1 MQNKMSIPFSSFL
14 QEFDCVKLQVE
25 SKISGGRKRR
35 PPHLQPQEIVAGLA
49 WHVMQPSG
57 TFAHS
62 IEMFTQKQMS
72 ESALS
77 ERRQTLGAEPWKEAL
92 KAALRPLADPALHP
106 HAFYKGFRLV
116 GVDGT
121 NMNIGNTPPMK
132 NVKVKT
138 KSRRGRAAF
147 HRIGCAA
154 LVELGT
160 HAPLALRI
168 GEKDESE
175 SALATAVVEHLT
187 EQDLIIGDRY
197 YGNGKWAGRFLEMPQ
212 NPMFLLRVQE
222 RFKAATLE
230 KLKDGSRIVAVQD
243 PRSDMPILL
252 REVKGKVRRP
262 GKKWVKVRFWTNLFD
277 EVCYPAEELI
287 ALYAMRWEQ
296 EIAFRE
302 IKEHLHGNNI
312 LLSHTPVTAVQE
324 ICALFMAQA
333 MVCRA
338 RCSAGINYN
347 VPNMLVSYQK
357 TLDACRNL
365 CWITTILGINLTKQ
379 QMAAIINHIERDL
392 AKQLSPPRRKRSCPR
407 AVRQPINKWPR
418 LLKNIYDKGAF
429 EYEVRK
435 S

>member
-1 MQNKMSIPFSSFL
+1 MPNKMSIQFSNFL
-14 QEFDCVKLQVE
+14 QEFDRIKIHSE
-25 SKISGGRKRR
+25 TKISGGRKRR
-35 PPHLQPQEIVAGLA
+35 PPKIQSPEIIAGLA

-62 IEMFTQKQMS
+62 VEMLTQKQMS

-77 ERRQTLGAEPWKEAL
+77 ERRQSLGTEPWKEAL
-92 KAALRPLADPALHP
+92 KAALRPLADPVLHP

-121 NMNIGNTPPMK
+121 TLNVANTPPMK
-132 NVKVKT
+132 KTKVKT
-138 KSRRGRAAF
+138 KSRRGSAAF

-160 HAPLALRI
+160 HSSLALRI
-168 GEKDESE
+168 GENEESE
-175 SALATAVVEHLT
+175 SALAAAVVEHLT
-187 EQDLIIGDRY
+187 AQDLIIGDRY
-197 YGNGKWAGRFLEMPQ
+197 YGNGKWAGQFLEMPQ
-212 NPMFLLRVQE
+212 KPMFLLRVQE
-222 RFKAATLE
+222 RFKAETIE
-230 KLKDGSRIVAVQD
+230 ILKDGSRIVAVHD
-243 PRSDMPILL
+243 PQRDMPILL

-262 GKKWVKVRFWTNLFD
+262 GKKWVKVRFWTNLID

-287 ALYAMRWEQ
+287 TLYAMRWEQ

-302 IKEHLHGNNI
+302 IKEHLYGNNI
-312 LLSHTPVTAVQE
+312 LQSHTPVTAVQE

-333 MVCRA
+333 MVSRA
-338 RCSAGINYN
+338 RCSVGINYK
-347 VPNMLVSYQK
+347 VPIMLVSYQK

-365 CWITTILGINLTKQ
+365 CWLTSIFGVNFTKQ
-379 QMAAIINHIERDL
+379 QMAAMIGHIERDL
-392 AKQLSPPRRKRSCPR
+392 AKQLSLPRRKRSCPR

-418 LLKNIYDKGAF
+418 LLKNVYDKGGF

>member
-1 MQNKMSIPFSSFL
+1 MQELDQIQLRTHTQPL
-14 QEFDCVKLQVE
+14 H
-25 SKISGGRKRR
+25 GRVGR
-35 PPHLQPQEIVAGLA
+35 PARLLPQEIVAGLA

-57 TFAHS
+57 TLAYS
-62 IEMFTQKQMS
+62 VEMLTRKRMS

-77 ERRQTLGAEPWKEAL
+77 ERRQSLGTEPWTETLLAT
-92 KAALRPLADPALHP
+92 LRPLADPTRHP
-106 HAFYKGFRLV
+106 DAFYKGYRLV

-121 NMNIGNTPPMK
+121 SLNVANTPPMK
-132 NVKVKT
+132 KMHAKT
-138 KSRRGRAAF
+138 KARRGSAAF

-168 GEKDESE
+168 GLDDESE
-175 SALATAVVEHLT
+175 SALAASVVEQLT
-187 EQDLIIGDRY
+187 REDLLIADRY
-197 YGNGKWAGRFLEMPQ
+197 YGSGKWAARFLAMPRKH
-212 NPMFLLRVQE
+212 MFMLRVQE
-222 RFKAATLE
+222 RLNAVIVN
-230 KLKDGSRIVAVQD
+230 KLKDGSRVVKVHD
-243 PRSDMPILL
+243 PQSDKSILL

-262 GKKWVKVRFWTNLFD
+262 GKKWVKVRFWTNLLD
-277 EVCYPAEELI
+277 ESLFPAQELI

-302 IKEHLHGNNI
+302 IKKHLHGDNT

-324 ICALFMAQA
+324 ICALFMAHA

-338 RCSAGINYN
+338 RCAVGLGYR
-347 VPNMLVSYQK
+347 VPIMQVSFQK

-365 CWITTILGINLTKQ
+365 CWLVALSGRSLSKRQMHFIIRRTEVNL
-379 QMAAIINHIERDL
+379 AR
-392 AKQLSPPRRKRSCPR
+392 QLSPPRRKRSCPR
-407 AVRQPINKWPR
+407 MVRQPVNKWPR
-418 LLKNIYDKGAF
+418 LMKNIYDNGDF

>member
-1 MQNKMSIPFSSFL
+1 MPNKLSIAFSDFL
-14 QEFDCVKLQVE
+14 QEFDRIKCRMETKV
-25 SKISGGRKRR
+25 SDGRKRR
-35 PPHLQPQEIVAGLA
+35 PPHLASQQIIAGLA

-62 IEMFTQKQMS
+62 VEMLTQKQMS

-77 ERRQTLGAEPWKEAL
+77 ERRQSLGAEPWKEAL
-92 KAALRPLADPALHP
+92 QAALRPLANAALHP
-106 HAFYKGFRLV
+106 HAFYKGLRLV

-121 NMNIGNTPPMK
+121 TMNVANTPPMK
-132 NVKVKT
+132 NMKVKT
-138 KSRRGRAAF
+138 KSRRGSAAF
-147 HRIGCAA
+147 HRVGCAA

-160 HAPLALRI
+160 HSPLAVCI
-168 GEKDESE
+168 GENDESE
-175 SALATAVVEHLT
+175 SVLAAAVVEHLT
-187 EQDLIIGDRY
+187 AQDLIIADRY
-197 YGNGKWAGRFLEMPQ
+197 YGNGKWAGQFLRMPQ
-212 NPMFLLRVQE
+212 NPIFLLRVQE
-222 RFKAATLE
+222 RFKAVTME

-243 PRSDMPILL
+243 PQSDMPILL

-277 EVCYPAEELI
+277 ELCYPAEELI

-302 IKEHLHGNNI
+302 IKEHLYADNI

-338 RCSAGINYN
+338 RCTVGINYN
-347 VPNMLVSYQK
+347 IPIMLVSYQK

-365 CWITTILGINLTKQ
+365 CWLATILGVNLTKL
-379 QMAAIINHIERDL
+379 QMKAIVHHIENDL

-418 LLKNIYDKGAF
+418 LMKNAYDKGNF

>member
-1 MQNKMSIPFSSFL
+1 MPNKMSILFSNFL
-14 QEFDCVKLQVE
+14 QEFDRINILM
-25 SKISGGRKRR
+25 STKIPCGRKRR
-35 PPHLQPQEIVAGLA
+35 PPHLLQQEIIAGLA

-62 IEMFTQKQMS
+62 VEMLTQKLMS

-77 ERRQTLGAEPWKEAL
+77 ERRQSLGTEPWKEAL
-92 KAALRPLADPALHP
+92 KAALRPLADPVLHP

-121 NMNIGNTPPMK
+121 TMNVANTPPMK
-132 NVKVKT
+132 NMKVKT
-138 KSRRGRAAF
+138 QSRRGSAAF

-160 HAPLALRI
+160 HSPLALRI
-168 GEKDESE
+168 GENDDSE
-175 SALATAVVEHLT
+175 SVLAALVVEHLT
-187 EQDLIIGDRY
+187 VQDLIIADRY
-197 YGNGKWAGRFLEMPQ
+197 YGNGKWAGQFLEMPQ
-212 NPMFLLRVQE
+212 KPKFLLRVQE
-222 RFKAATLE
+222 RFKAAIMEELS
-230 KLKDGSRIVAVQD
+230 DGSRIVAVQD
-243 PRSDMPILL
+243 PQSDMPILL

-262 GKKWVKVRFWTNLFD
+262 GKKWIKVRFWTNLID

-287 ALYAMRWEQ
+287 ALYALRWEQ

-302 IKEHLHGNNI
+302 IKEHLYGDNI

-333 MVCRA
+333 MVSRA
-338 RCSAGINYN
+338 RCSVGINYN
-347 VPNMLVSYQK
+347 VPIMMVSYKK

-365 CWITTILGINLTKQ
+365 CWLVTILGVNLTKH
-379 QMAAIINHIERDL
+379 QMDAIIRHIEKDL

-407 AVRQPINKWPR
+407 AVRQPVNKWPR
-418 LLKNIYDKGAF
+418 LMKNSYDKGDF

>member
-1 MQNKMSIPFSSFL
+1 M
-14 QEFDCVKLQVE
+14 QEFDCIKLQVE

-35 PPHLQPQEIVAGLA
+35 PPHLPSQEIVAGLA

-62 IEMFTQKQMS
+62 VEMLTQKQMS

-77 ERRQTLGAEPWKEAL
+77 ERRQSLGTEPWKEAL
-92 KAALRPLADPALHP
+92 KATLRPLADPALHP

-121 NMNIGNTPPMK
+121 TMNVANTPPMK
-132 NVKVKT
+132 NMKVKT
-138 KSRRGRAAF
+138 KSRRGSAAF
-147 HRIGCAA
+147 HRIGVAA

-160 HAPLALRI
+160 HSPLALRI
-168 GEKDESE
+168 GANDESE
-175 SALATAVVEHLT
+175 SALAAAVVEQLT
-187 EQDLIIGDRY
+187 DQDLIIGDRY
-197 YGNGKWAGRFLEMPQ
+197 YGNGKWAGQFLKMPQ

-222 RFKAATLE
+222 RFKAVIME
-230 KLKDGSRIVAVQD
+230 KLKDESRIVAVQD
-243 PRSDMPILL
+243 PQSDMPILL

-302 IKEHLHGNNI
+302 IKEHLYGDNI

-338 RCSAGINYN
+338 RCSVGNNYN
-347 VPNMLVSYQK
+347 VPIMLVSYQK

-365 CWITTILGINLTKQ
+365 CWLTTISGINLTTQ
-379 QMAAIINHIERDL
+379 QMVAIINHIDKNL

-418 LLKNIYDKGAF
+418 LMKNVYDKGNF

>member
-1 MQNKMSIPFSSFL
+1 
-14 QEFDCVKLQVE
+14 
-25 SKISGGRKRR
+25 
-35 PPHLQPQEIVAGLA
+35 
-49 WHVMQPSG
+49 
-57 TFAHS
+57 
-62 IEMFTQKQMS
+62 
-72 ESALS
+72 
-77 ERRQTLGAEPWKEAL
+77 
-92 KAALRPLADPALHP
+92 
-106 HAFYKGFRLV
+106 
-116 GVDGT
+116 
-121 NMNIGNTPPMK
+121 
-132 NVKVKT
+132 
-138 KSRRGRAAF
+138 
-147 HRIGCAA
+147 

-160 HAPLALRI
+160 HSPLALRI
-168 GEKDESE
+168 GEKEESE
-175 SALATAVVEHLT
+175 SVLAAAVVEHLT
-187 EQDLIIGDRY
+187 AEDLIIADRY
-197 YGNGKWAGRFLEMPQ
+197 YGNGKWAGQFLDMPQ

-222 RFKAATLE
+222 RFKAVTME

-243 PRSDMPILL
+243 PQSDMPVLL

-277 EVCYPAEELI
+277 EVRYPAEELI

-302 IKEHLHGNNI
+302 IKEHLFGNNI
-312 LLSHTPVTAVQE
+312 LLSHTPITAVQE

-338 RCSAGINYN
+338 RCLAGINYN
-347 VPNMLVSYQK
+347 VPIMLVSYQK

-365 CWITTILGINLTKQ
+365 CWLITIFGVNLTKH
-379 QMAAIINHIERDL
+379 QMMAIINHIDRDL

-418 LLKNIYDKGAF
+418 LMKNAYDKGSF

>member
-1 MQNKMSIPFSSFL
+1 MSMSPSNFL
-14 QEFDCVKLQVE
+14 QEFDRIKLQM
-25 SKISGGRKRR
+25 KTKLSGGRKRR
-35 PPHLQPQEIVAGLA
+35 PPNIQSPEIIAGLA

-62 IEMFTQKQMS
+62 MEMLTQKKMS

-77 ERRQTLGAEPWKEAL
+77 ERRQSLGTEPWKETL
-92 KAALRPLADPALHP
+92 KATLRPLADPALHT

-121 NMNIGNTPPMK
+121 TLNVANTPPMK
-132 NVKVKT
+132 KMKVKT
-138 KSRRGRAAF
+138 KSRRGSAAF

-160 HAPLALRI
+160 HSPLALRI
-168 GEKDESE
+168 GENDESE
-175 SALATAVVEHLT
+175 SALAAAVVEHLT
-187 EQDLIIGDRY
+187 AKDLIIGDRY
-197 YGNGKWAGRFLEMPQ
+197 YGNGKWAGQFLEMPQ
-212 NPMFLLRVQE
+212 KPMFLLRVQE
-222 RFKAATLE
+222 RFKAETME
-230 KLKDGSRIVAVQD
+230 ELKDGSRIVVVHEPQ
-243 PRSDMPILL
+243 RDMPILL

-262 GKKWVKVRFWTNLFD
+262 GKKWVKVRFWTNLID

-287 ALYAMRWEQ
+287 TLYAMRWEQ

-302 IKEHLHGNNI
+302 IKEHLYGDNI

-333 MVCRA
+333 MVSRA
-338 RCSAGINYN
+338 RYSVGINYK
-347 VPNMLVSYQK
+347 VPIMLVSYQK

-365 CWITTILGINLTKQ
+365 CWLTAIFGVNFTKQ
-379 QMAAIINHIERDL
+379 QMAAIIRYIERDL

-418 LLKNIYDKGAF
+418 LLKNVYDKGDF